1 MSLCLEE
8 SDIVWI
14 RDRVLS
20 GEVTRTQLSRELCER
35 KGWVDRMGR
44 HREMGARVVLGRLNR
59 KFLIELPE
67 VKRRVPSSKNVRIL
81 KEVCKGGSFSISDFS
96 TSVFCAQEVTLEVV
110 SSRDER
116 LLWRELME
124 QYHYL
129 GSGPLCGSQLKYLV
143 YLRGELVGGLSFS
156 AAAYALEAR
165 DKRIGWSDE
174 ARKQNL
180 DRVIC
185 NSHFLLTSK
194 IPNLASHVLSRVIS
208 RLPEDWNIRYG
219 IRPLLV
225 ETFVEK
231 ERFSGTCY
239 RAANWIYVGDTKGR
253 GRNDS
258 GRKSNLP
265 IKQIFLIPL
274 EPLWHWQRKL
284 CQGPAK
290 KLKEEPKQNVSWAA
304 WEFGSVDLGDARLTA
319 RLVTTAEDFF
329 QKPTA
334 NIPQACGSRAK
345 TKAVYRL
352 CSSPAATMDNLL
364 SDHAESTL
372 SRCAKESRV
381 FAIQDT
387 TTLNYTTHHAT
398 TELGP
403 IGSSGADATLGLLL
417 HTTFMLN
424 EADTPLGLLHVQCW
438 ARSTDPES
446 YGKAEQRYDIP
457 IEKKES
463 YKWLK
468 GFHATAEAAKRAPNT
483 EFVMMGDRESDIFEL
498 FDAQNKSAPE
508 NLQILIRAC
517 QPRKIH
523 LHSGENKYL
532 WEHVLE
538 QPISGEMIVAVPRSG
553 KRPARQAC
561 LGLHFA
567 EVTICPPDKLK
578 KRKFNPVKL
587 FAIAAVEVDPP
598 QDVEPLQWL
607 LLCTKPVTSF
617 AEAQEKVKWYIKRWN
632 IEVFH
637 RTLKS
642 GCEIENRQLQSAHNI
657 KAALSIDLVV
667 AWRIFHL
674 AKLGREVPDA
684 PCTIF
689 FAENEWKA
697 LSCFTNKTPVPPK
710 QPPTLKNALFMVA
723 TLGGFLGRKRD
734 GMPGTQTLWRGLERL
749 ADISEACAVFFNS
762 S

>member
-1 MSLCLEE
+1 
-8 SDIVWI
+8 
-14 RDRVLS
+14 
-20 GEVTRTQLSRELCER
+20 
-35 KGWVDRMGR
+35 MGR
-44 HREMGARVVLGRLNR
+44 LREMGARVMLGRLNR
-59 KFLIELPE
+59 KFDIELPA
-67 VKRRVPSSKNVRIL
+67 VKRKIPSS
-81 KEVCKGGSFSISDFS
+81 
-96 TSVFCAQEVTLEVV
+96 TSSSRVIKAECNALPIVSADLSPSNFCAQDVDLKVV
-110 SSRDER
+110 SSREER
-116 LLWRELME
+116 FTWRELME
-124 QYHYL
+124 QNHYL
-129 GSGPLCGSQLKYLV
+129 GSGPLCGAQLKYLV
-143 YLRGELVGGLSFS
+143 YLSGALVGGLSFS

-165 DKRIGWSDE
+165 DKKIGWSDE

-180 DRVIC
+180 VRVIC
-185 NSHFLLTSK
+185 NSRFLLTSK
-194 IPNLASHVLSRVIS
+194 IPNLASHVLSRVVA
-208 RLPEDWNIRYG
+208 RLSDDWNSRYG
-219 IRPLLV
+219 ISPLLV

-231 ERFSGTCY
+231 ERFRGTCY

-258 GRKSNLP
+258 GRRCNVP
-265 IKQIFLIPL
+265 IKQIFLCPL
-274 EPLWHWQRKL
+274 EPSSNWQHKL
-284 CQGPAK
+284 CQGPPK
-290 KLKEEPKQNVSWAA
+290 KLKSDPKKDASWAEC
-304 WEFGSVDLGDARLTA
+304 EFGAVNLGDARLTA
-319 RLVTTAEDFF
+319 RLVTVAEDFF

-334 NIPQACGSRAK
+334 NIPQACGSSAK

-352 CSSPAATMDNLL
+352 FSSPAATMDNLL
-364 SDHAESTL
+364 ADHAESTL

-403 IGSSGADATLGLLL
+403 IGSSGAEATLGLLL
-417 HTTFMLN
+417 HSTFMLN
-424 EADTPLGLLHVQCW
+424 EADTPLGLLHAQCW

-446 YGKAEQRYDIP
+446 YGKADQRYDIP

-468 GFHATAEAAKRAPNT
+468 GFHATAEAAQRAPNT
-483 EFVMMGDRESDIFEL
+483 EFVIMGDRESDIFEL
-498 FDAQNKSAPE
+498 FDAQNKSAPQ
-508 NLQILIRAC
+508 NLQLLIRAC

-523 LHSGENKYL
+523 LDSGDNKYL

-538 QPISGEMIVAVPRSG
+538 QPIGGQMIVAVPGSG

-561 LGLHFA
+561 LGLHFTQ
-567 EVTICPPDKLK
+567 VTVAPPEKLK

-587 FAIAAVEVDPP
+587 FAIAAVEIDPP

-607 LLCTKPVTSF
+607 LLSTKPVTSF
-617 AEAQEKVKWYIKRWN
+617 AEAHQKVTWYVKRWN

-637 RTLKS
+637 KTLKS
-642 GCEIENRQLQSAHNI
+642 GCEIENRQLQSAHNL
-657 KAALSIDLVV
+657 KAALSVDMVV

-689 FAENEWKA
+689 FAANEWKA
-697 LSCFTNKTPVPPK
+697 LSCFTHKTPVPPEC
-710 QPPTLKNALFMVA
+710 PPNLKDALLMVA
-723 TLGGFLGRKRD
+723 KLGGFLGRKSD
-734 GMPGTQTLWRGLERL
+734 GMPGTQTIWRGMERL
-749 ADISEACAVFFNS
+749 SDISEACAVFFNS